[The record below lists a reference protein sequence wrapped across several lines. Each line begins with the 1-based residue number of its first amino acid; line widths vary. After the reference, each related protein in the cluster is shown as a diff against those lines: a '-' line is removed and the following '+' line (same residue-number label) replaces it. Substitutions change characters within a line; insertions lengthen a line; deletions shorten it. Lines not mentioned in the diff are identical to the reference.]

1 METLNILQNHY
12 PERLF
17 RAYCIS
23 PPFLFT
29 TFYKMISPFIDTIT
43 KEKLVMLNSNI
54 KAKLNSTIE
63 LESLE
68 ERFGGLE
75 KKEFNSS
82 IYLKSPFD
90 SDFNESIN
98 SFEK

>member
-1 METLNILQNHY
+1 METLSILQNHY

-29 TFYKMISPFIDTIT
+29 SFYSMISPFIDTIT
-43 KEKLVMLNSNI
+43 KEKLVMVNSNVNT
-54 KAKLNSTIE
+54 ALNVTID
-63 LESLE
+63 LENLE
-68 ERFGGLE
+68 ERFGGLD

-82 IYLKSPFD
+82 LYLKSPFD
-90 SDFNESIN
+90 SDYNENIKSL
-98 SFEK
+98 EK